1 MSTQQRNTK
10 QRDRDRATIRKAG
23 AACHICGQAIDYS
36 LPHTDPKSFVVDH
49 VIPLVKGE
57 PTPWRKRRLHTETAT
72 APSELDSSRR
82 SCVAAAHLHADLGVG
97 VGVGIGLVSV
107 LGTLANGVLPFL
119 LSPLTALLPAAV
131 MVVLG
136 LAGAAVA
143 LRTVTK
149 ADPLT
154 ALGSNR

>member
-1 MSTQQRNTK
+1 M
-10 QRDRDRATIRKAG
+10 
-23 AACHICGQAIDYS
+23 
-36 LPHTDPKSFVVDH
+36 
-49 VIPLVKGE
+49 
-57 PTPWRKRRLHTETAT
+57 
-72 APSELDSSRR
+72 
-82 SCVAAAHLHADLGVG
+82 
-97 VGVGIGLVSV
+97 SV

-119 LSPLTALLPAAV
+119 LSPLTTLLPAAV
-131 MVVLG
+131 MVILG